1 MTCRQIG
8 DSFSG
13 WKGAAY
19 LAALFVFLFSSAWA
33 QDDDIQLALPDSDFA
48 VSGRFLGFDGQFVRV
63 ETPAGEVT
71 LAYDSLTCVGA
82 ACPDA
87 NFVPIVRFSGSQ
99 RIGQLIMPPLIEAY
113 ARDVGATVAIARRI
127 DGVVTFQFHSVDS
140 GKGLMQIV
148 VRSTTSADGFA
159 DLVASEADIVMSAR
173 EVTAAE
179 LALARE
185 AGLGQLDRQGRSRI
199 IALDALVP
207 VVSPETGLAQISLE
221 NVSRIFAGE
230 VTNWADIGGSD
241 AAIALHLLPD
251 WLGQMQGFQA
261 RVLAPAG
268 RTVSSDVQRHATPEG
283 LAAALMNDPRGFG
296 VLPFGAL
303 GDTQPMRLVGSCGI
317 GVAARLM
324 TLKTED
330 YPLTM
335 PLFLYLPARRLHP
348 EVDAFLGWL
357 RRPSAQLVIRRAG
370 FVDQTAIA
378 IPVAQQ
384 GDRFA
389 QAITA
394 AGAEVPL
401 AELQRMVRILGPQVR
416 LSTTFR
422 FEVGSTRL
430 DAQSRSNVLQLA
442 RDIRDGRHD
451 GHVLMLVGFSDG
463 RGPANANRDLSS
475 ARAQAVRRA
484 VIAALEPGLPPQV
497 SLETEAFGE
506 ALPMACD
513 DTLWGQQ
520 TNRRVELWVADRR

>member
-13 WKGAAY
+13 WRGAAY
-19 LAALFVFLFSSAWA
+19 LAALFVFLCSSAWA

-48 VSGRFLGFDGQFVRV
+48 VSGRFLGFDGQFIRV

-82 ACPDA
+82 TCPDA
-87 NFVPIVRFSGSQ
+87 DFVPVVRFSGAQ
-99 RIGQLIMPPLIEAY
+99 RMGQLIMPPLIEAY
-113 ARDVGATVAIARRI
+113 ARDIGATVAVARRI
-127 DGVVTFQFHSVDS
+127 DGAVTFRLQNVDS
-140 GKGLMQIV
+140 GKDRMQVV
-148 VRSTTSADGFA
+148 VRSTTSVDGFA
-159 DLVASEADIVMSAR
+159 DLVAAEADIFMSAR

-185 AGLGQLDRQGRSRI
+185 AGLGQLDRQRRSRI
-199 IALDALVP
+199 IALAALVP
-207 VVSPETGLAQISLE
+207 VASPETGLAPTSLE

-268 RTVSSDVQRHATPEG
+268 RTVSPDVQRHATPEG
-283 LAAALMNDPRGFG
+283 LAAALMNDPHGFG

-303 GDTQPMRLVGSCGI
+303 GDSQPMRLVGRCGI

-324 TLKTED
+324 ALETED
-330 YPLTM
+330 YPLTI

-357 RRPSAQLVIRRAG
+357 RRPSAQLVIQRAG
-370 FVDQTAIA
+370 FVDQTA

-422 FEVGSTRL
+422 FEAGSTSL

-451 GHVLMLVGFSDG
+451 G
-463 RGPANANRDLSS
+463 RGPANANRDLAG
-475 ARAQAVRRA
+475 ARAGRPPRSHCGPGAGV
-484 VIAALEPGLPPQV
+484 AAA
-497 SLETEAFGE
+497 SLAR
-506 ALPMACD
+506 
-513 DTLWGQQ
+513 
-520 TNRRVELWVADRR
+520 NRCIW

>member
-19 LAALFVFLFSSAWA
+19 LAALFVFLCSSAWA

-48 VSGRFLGFDGQFVRV
+48 VSGRFLGFDGQFIRV

-127 DGVVTFQFHSVDS
+127 DGVVTFQLHSVDS

-199 IALDALVP
+199 IA
-207 VVSPETGLAQISLE
+207 
-221 NVSRIFAGE
+221 
-230 VTNWADIGGSD
+230 DIGGSD

-268 RTVSSDVQRHATPEG
+268 RTVSPDVQRHATPEG

-401 AELQRMVRILGPQVR
+401 AELQRMVRIFGPQVR

-451 GHVLMLVGFSDG
+451 GYVLMLVGFSDG